1 MISVHHMKSTVTAS
15 AMFKFQQIA
24 SQHGH
29 AERTFVGSI
38 AGGTVVSV
46 NSGFAPKGKGAAAP
60 NPPSNKRARDSG
72 GEDAERA
79 LAKVK
84 RSNEA
89 ATITAASYAA
99 AKQCIQELLR
109 LRGAG
114 GEAVVESWVVS
125 MRQKGQWG
133 ATDGREG
140 LMLGVRLAAGV
151 ALPLSAL
158 CHTLRVCR
166 DGVLTTDTSRV
177 DPSFDLPLSDQ
188 GRVAEGS
195 GQRSLLLMAAVPHL
209 EDPPS
214 DVTSNL
220 K

>member
-1 MISVHHMKSTVTAS
+1 MISVHNMKSTVTAS

-38 AGGTVVSV
+38 GGGTVFSV
-46 NSGFAPKGKGAAAP
+46 NTGFAPKKDRMAM
-60 NPPSNKRARDSG
+60 PSKKRARDSG

-89 ATITAASYAA
+89 ANITKASYAV
-99 AKQCIQELLR
+99 AKQCIEELLR
-109 LRGAG
+109 IRGAG

-125 MRQKGQWG
+125 MRKKGQWG
-133 ATDGREG
+133 ATDEREG

-151 ALPLSAL
+151 ALPLSTL

-166 DGVLTTDTSRV
+166 DAVLTTDTSNV
-177 DPSFDLPLSDQ
+177 DSNFRLPLSDQ
-188 GRVAEGS
+188 GKVAEES
-195 GQRSLLLMAAVPHL
+195 GQRSLLLMVSVPHL
-209 EDPPS
+209 EDPQSSP
-214 DVTSNL
+214 
-220 K
+220 